1 MTENPENIIKPK
13 IDTNKDFENIEKAI
27 QKLKQQEEKLVE
39 LYLSSSLDVETINRK
54 NEMIKSEITELEA
67 KKKELNYEEPLDI
80 KIDLIDSFNNTNLNN
95 YLMNKELPIYQKWLK
110 LDPETKKLILH
121 KFIRQIEISRDEEY
135 FIDIT
140 NIKFEK
146 QYFNKNADEFLN
158 DLMLS
163 LREDYKGF
171 EYKQIRD
178 MDTLLTLYE
187 NYNSI
192 SVEDYLNNT
201 NNIHEDHK
209 EIINNLV
216 ANQGVLVAS
225 IIIDN
230 KFIDEVLFIPKMT

>member
-1 MTENPENIIKPK
+1 M
-13 IDTNKDFENIEKAI
+13 
-27 QKLKQQEEKLVE
+27 E

-146 QYFNKNADEFLN
+146 QYFNKKC
-158 DLMLS
+158 
-163 LREDYKGF
+163 R
-171 EYKQIRD
+171 
-178 MDTLLTLYE
+178 
-187 NYNSI
+187 
-192 SVEDYLNNT
+192 
-201 NNIHEDHK
+201 
-209 EIINNLV
+209 
-216 ANQGVLVAS
+216 
-225 IIIDN
+225 
-230 KFIDEVLFIPKMT
+230 

>member
-54 NEMIKSEITELEA
+54 NEMIKNEITELEA

-80 KIDLIDSFNNTNLNN
+80 KIELIDSFNNTNLNN

-171 EYKQIRD
+171 EYKQIKD
-178 MDTLLTLYE
+178 METL
-187 NYNSI
+187 
-192 SVEDYLNNT
+192 
-201 NNIHEDHK
+201 
-209 EIINNLV
+209 
-216 ANQGVLVAS
+216 
-225 IIIDN
+225 
-230 KFIDEVLFIPKMT
+230 

>member
-1 MTENPENIIKPK
+1 
-13 IDTNKDFENIEKAI
+13 
-27 QKLKQQEEKLVE
+27 
-39 LYLSSSLDVETINRK
+39 
-54 NEMIKSEITELEA
+54 MIKNEITELEA

-80 KIDLIDSFNNTNLNN
+80 KIELLDSFNNTNLNN

-192 SVEDYLNNT
+192 SVEDYLNN
-201 NNIHEDHK
+201 NHNIHDDFK
-209 EIINNLV
+209 EQINNLV
-216 ANQGVLVAS
+216 SNQGVLVGA
-225 IIIDN
+225 IILDN
-230 KFIDEVLFIPKMT
+230 KFVDEVLFIPKMP